1 MDESPNEIKDE
12 VKSLDSSQK
21 KSLDKTLYS
30 WKKTAL
36 TEEDLQKF
44 CRKNKLQFAV
54 NDLSNLGTP
63 NEKDNSKGFFL
74 FTGEKA
80 DEFNNGSP
88 KHWLY
93 VWLNAIFDSYGKH
106 DYKTDDFEYFKNH
119 PRQYQEYETDVCGQY
134 CLAFA
139 WFIQHN
145 PNLEPEDGIQ
155 FAEEFGLTKNRRQ
168 NDEIVKEWYEENK

>member
-44 CRKNKLQFAV
+44 CQKNKLQFAV

-80 DEFNNGSP
+80 DEFNN
-88 KHWLY
+88 
-93 VWLNAIFDSYGKH
+93 
-106 DYKTDDFEYFKNH
+106 
-119 PRQYQEYETDVCGQY
+119 
-134 CLAFA
+134 
-139 WFIQHN
+139 
-145 PNLEPEDGIQ
+145 
-155 FAEEFGLTKNRRQ
+155 
-168 NDEIVKEWYEENK
+168 